1 MKKLLLIM
9 LGLTMTVST
18 FAQEKECK
26 LKDNYSIN
34 TSRIYR
40 GVGLGTSPAVDAKIS
55 YDFCDWF
62 SLSTNGVVTTNT
74 LGGGYGSSLENTL
87 TVKRK
92 NLSVS
97 LGDMFFVNGLGSED
111 YFDYGKETNHLVNG
125 TVKYTD
131 KKIYGLVQTTVLKS
145 EADEKNG
152 VYFETGY
159 KFNDHFSLGLGYVT
173 DASTMNFREKAGFT
187 HVGLTYA
194 KDVKL
199 SSTFKPSLSTTL
211 VFNPSYK
218 DVTPG
223 LVGVNSNPVQ
233 FAVGLSF

>member
-1 MKKLLLIM
+1 MKKLVLIM
-9 LGLTMTVST
+9 LGLSMTVNT

-26 LKDNYSIN
+26 LKDEYSIS

-87 TVKRK
+87 TVKHK
-92 NLSVS
+92 TLSVS
-97 LGDMFFVNGLGSED
+97 VGDMFFFNGVGGND
-111 YFDYGKETNHLVNG
+111 YFTYGKETNHLVNG
-125 TVKYTD
+125 TVKYAD
-131 KKIYGLVQTTVLKS
+131 KKLYGLVQTTVLKA
-145 EADEKNG
+145 EADKNNG
-152 VYFETGY
+152 VYFEAGY
-159 KFNDHFSLGLGYVT
+159 KLGDHVSLGLGYVT
-173 DASTMNFREKAGFT
+173 DASTMNFRSKAGFT

-194 KDVKL
+194 NEVKL
-199 SSTFKPSLSTTL
+199 SSTFKPTLSTSL
-211 VFNPSYK
+211 VFNPSYE
-218 DVTPG
+218 DVT
-223 LVGVNSNPVQ
+223 VSTGVNNNPVQ